1 MSTGALPGFRDFY
14 PEQFAQRAWL
24 FERWRDVARRFG
36 FVEYDGPPLEPLEL
50 YTKKSGDEIVGQ
62 LYNFEDKGGRQVS
75 LRPEMTPTVSR
86 MVAARANALRKPVRW
101 FSIPQLFRYERQQKG
116 RLREHFQLNVDIFG
130 ESDVAADAELLAVAC
145 EIMRACG
152 LGPDDVVARVSDR
165 RLLTAL
171 VRGAGVPDEA
181 VGAVF
186 AAVDKIERESGE
198 VLVKK
203 MADAGVSATAA
214 GRVLELVRVS
224 DFEALRAEFANDGEV
239 SAALER
245 FEGYRALLEAHDVR
259 EYLKL
264 DLTIV
269 RGLAYYTGIV
279 FELFD
284 AKGEFRA
291 VCGGGRYDNLL
302 AALGGVDMPA
312 LGFGMGD
319 VVLGE
324 LIKARRKARREADAW
339 GVDGPDF
346 FLMVREDG
354 AASEGVADARQLRA
368 IGCRVEVPLRRMSLG
383 KQRKA
388 AWAAG
393 ARFILEP
400 AGVAAAGILYRARSA
415 FNMGVEKGEFEEW
428 LEGEPRSA
436 RAIRAALLE
445 KPERLGIDFAARA
458 IRYSSAADRP

>member
-62 LYNFEDKGGRQVS
+62 LYNFEDKGGRQIS
-75 LRPEMTPTVSR
+75 LRPEMTPTVAR

-101 FSIPQLFRYERQQKG
+101 FSVPQLFRYERQQKG

-171 VRGAGVPDEA
+171 VRGLGVPDEA
-181 VGAVF
+181 MGAVF
-186 AAVDKIERESGE
+186 AAVDKIEREPVE
-198 VLVKK
+198 ALVKK
-203 MADAGVSATAA
+203 MTDAGVTASAA
-214 GRVLELVRVS
+214 GRVLEVVKAS
-224 DFEALRAEFANDGEV
+224 DFEALRTEFAGDAEV
-239 SAALER
+239 TAALER
-245 FEGYRALLEAHDVR
+245 FDAYRALLEAHGVR

-302 AALGGVDMPA
+302 QALGGVDMPA

-324 LIKARRKARREADAW
+324 LLKARGKMPSGSPKIDYWVAPVDDTQRVASTELAAR
-339 GVDGPDF
+339 
-346 FLMVREDG
+346 
-354 AASEGVADARQLRA
+354 LRA
-368 IGCRVEVPLRRMSLG
+368 LGASVEYPLKAQALG
-383 KQRKA
+383 KQFKA
-388 AWAAG
+388 ANSAG
-393 ARFILEP
+393 ARAVIIV
-400 AGVAAAGILYRARSA
+400 GQGYRDSEEVEFKDLVSGDQSVCSLTWLFDHARSTGA
-415 FNMGVEKGEFEEW
+415 N
-428 LEGEPRSA
+428 
-436 RAIRAALLE
+436 
-445 KPERLGIDFAARA
+445 
-458 IRYSSAADRP
+458 DRP